1 MNKSCGDPNDYFHRV
16 GCVDFAIAVHEWAG
30 KHGHQVDLFHAYY
43 DPVTHGRAGRR
54 ARLQTTITLSNGALV
69 PDCIFSLTSPDGVR
83 RLFAYELYR
92 KKRTERVLR
101 QLEAYLVAIEENA
114 IQKAYQFDKAVRIL
128 CVFDDQKAL
137 DLVRKRMEA
146 HPGFAARA
154 RWFFLAPETATNADF
169 IGAWQ
174 RISGEGVRLF

>member
-1 MNKSCGDPNDYFHRV
+1 M
-16 GCVDFAIAVHEWAG
+16 
-30 KHGHQVDLFHAYY
+30 
-43 DPVTHGRAGRR
+43 
-54 ARLQTTITLSNGALV
+54 
-69 PDCIFSLTSPDGVR
+69 
-83 RLFAYELYR
+83 
-92 KKRTERVLR
+92 LR